1 LGDMTRRHFILA
13 LRSGLHGFV
22 SLEAIGM
29 FGTKADTD
37 ESFRKMILHLIKMLR
52 GIDDGQES

>member
-1 LGDMTRRHFILA
+1 MTRRHFILA